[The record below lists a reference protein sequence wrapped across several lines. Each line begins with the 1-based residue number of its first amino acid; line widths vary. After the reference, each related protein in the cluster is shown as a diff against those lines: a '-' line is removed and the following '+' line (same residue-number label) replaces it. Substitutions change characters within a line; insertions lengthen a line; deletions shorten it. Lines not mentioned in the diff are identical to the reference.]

1 MTRLGT
7 TLSILAAL
15 LLSNVL
21 AQGGSC
27 SGGGAAARK
36 GESAVTNEKLTSGVW
51 GGAHARM
58 EVVED
63 GVNFEFDCGTG
74 RINQPVALDGEG
86 RFDLKGT
93 FIVEHAG
100 PIRRDEKENV
110 RPARYSGRVHG
121 ETLTLNLTLDGAE
134 EKANT
139 YTLTRGSEGRL
150 MKCR

>member
-7 TLSILAAL
+7 TLSIFAAL

-21 AQGGSC
+21 AQAGSC
-27 SGGGAAARK
+27 SGGAAARK
-36 GESAVTNEKLTSGVW
+36 GESVTMNETLAAGVW

-58 EVVED
+58 EVVE
-63 GVNFEFDCGTG
+63 GSVNFEFDCGTG
-74 RINQPVALDGEG
+74 RIDRPVALDGEG

-110 RPARYSGRVHG
+110 RAARYSGRVRG
-121 ETLTLNLTLDGAE
+121 ETLTLTVALDGAE
-134 EKANT
+134 ANI
-139 YTLTRGSEGRL
+139 YTLTRGNEGRL

>member
-36 GESAVTNEKLTSGVW
+36 GESVATNETLAAGVW

-58 EVVED
+58 EVVEG
-63 GVNFEFDCGTG
+63 GVNFEFDCAAGQ
-74 RINQPVALDGEG
+74 INRPVALDGEG
-86 RFDLKGT
+86 RFDVKGT
-93 FIVEHAG
+93 FNAQHAG
-100 PIRRDEKENV
+100 PVLRDEEANA
-110 RPARYSGRVHG
+110 RAARYSGRVRG
-121 ETLTLNLTLDGAE
+121 ETLTLTVTLAGAE
-134 EKANT
+134 EEVSS
-139 YTLTRGSEGRL
+139 YTLTRGDEGRL
-150 MKCR
+150 TKCH